1 MILNMSKT
9 SRIEVIQYKNEYITQ
24 KISAKVILPDLLINE
39 VYIDILCIVLNDKIN
54 SDREMCLYLEN
65 LYNSQITVSAKRLG
79 YNYVLSI
86 DLLFLNY
93 EYIIEGKEFLKK
105 IEDLWLMII
114 SNIHQFINP
123 IDIDFVKSIIL
134 DMYNQKISPEN
145 TYEFLDHYIRIL
157 WNGKDYSNTIQQI
170 VNEISIEHV
179 EKFCFMIINSAKWL
193 FVLCVNEYSLN
204 LDRWLRTLNN
214 KNIVRRNDLKE
225 IEKKDKIVFKN
236 KENVNSFG
244 MIYHLK
250 GINSVYSNYIAW
262 IISLILGGA
271 PFSELKIKIRE
282 KMQFCYYLNV
292 DYDFLTQ
299 CILMECDVTRDFA
312 ECVRIAAA
320 KEISILKENLVQ
332 MDYLQRIKVYAI
344 NTINS
349 FGDSVSDIERW
360 YLSQIDY
367 IEKKSIEEV
376 KKIINDISV
385 EDIFNLAQQIDY
397 IATIY

>member
-1 MILNMSKT
+1 
-9 SRIEVIQYKNEYITQ
+9 
-24 KISAKVILPDLLINE
+24 
-39 VYIDILCIVLNDKIN
+39 
-54 SDREMCLYLEN
+54 
-65 LYNSQITVSAKRLG
+65 
-79 YNYVLSI
+79 
-86 DLLFLNY
+86 
-93 EYIIEGKEFLKK
+93 
-105 IEDLWLMII
+105 
-114 SNIHQFINP
+114 
-123 IDIDFVKSIIL
+123 
-134 DMYNQKISPEN
+134 
-145 TYEFLDHYIRIL
+145 
-157 WNGKDYSNTIQQI
+157 
-170 VNEISIEHV
+170 
-179 EKFCFMIINSAKWL
+179 
-193 FVLCVNEYSLN
+193 
-204 LDRWLRTLNN
+204 
-214 KNIVRRNDLKE
+214 
-225 IEKKDKIVFKN
+225 
-236 KENVNSFG
+236 
-244 MIYHLK
+244 
-250 GINSVYSNYIAW
+250 
-262 IISLILGGA
+262 
-271 PFSELKIKIRE
+271 
-282 KMQFCYYLNV
+282 MQFCYYLNV

>member
-1 MILNMSKT
+1 M
-9 SRIEVIQYKNEYITQ
+9 
-24 KISAKVILPDLLINE
+24 
-39 VYIDILCIVLNDKIN
+39 
-54 SDREMCLYLEN
+54 
-65 LYNSQITVSAKRLG
+65 SAKRLG